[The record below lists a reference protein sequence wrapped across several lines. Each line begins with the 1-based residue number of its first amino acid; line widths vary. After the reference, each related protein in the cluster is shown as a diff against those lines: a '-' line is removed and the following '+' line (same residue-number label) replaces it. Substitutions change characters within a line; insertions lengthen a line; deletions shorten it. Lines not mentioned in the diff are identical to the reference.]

1 MHLQSLDLR
10 RIATLRPLFAIPF
23 GLQLYLLMGR
33 LIPSTKPFRRGLT
46 SSMKAVARG
55 ETEPSVGIRL
65 LLPPSCLELPG
76 VVAEPPLA
84 LDVYAPYI
92 GGLRACS
99 DPMRLAYLAH
109 YLHWP
114 CACGLRPV
122 GCSH

>member
-1 MHLQSLDLR
+1 ME
-10 RIATLRPLFAIPF
+10 AI
-23 GLQLYLLMGR
+23 
-33 LIPSTKPFRRGLT
+33 
-46 SSMKAVARG
+46 ARG

-84 LDVYAPYI
+84 LDVYALYI

-99 DPMRLAYLAH
+99 DPNALGLPH
-109 YLHWP
+109 PYLHWP

>member
-1 MHLQSLDLR
+1 
-10 RIATLRPLFAIPF
+10 
-23 GLQLYLLMGR
+23 
-33 LIPSTKPFRRGLT
+33 
-46 SSMKAVARG
+46 MKAVARG

-92 GGLRACS
+92 GGLRAGS

-122 GCSH
+122 GCSSRL

>member
-1 MHLQSLDLR
+1 
-10 RIATLRPLFAIPF
+10 
-23 GLQLYLLMGR
+23 MGR

-84 LDVYAPYI
+84 LDVYALYI

-99 DPMRLAYLAH
+99 DPMRLASPTPIYTGLAH
-109 YLHWP
+109 VAFAQSVVRTSRL
-114 CACGLRPV
+114 
-122 GCSH
+122 